1 MGTLIARRLLALVPL
16 LVLVSF
22 FVFILIALVPGDAS
36 VTLAGGENATPERIA
51 EVREELH
58 LDESIVQQYGRWL
71 GDAVQG
77 DLGDSLYGRT
87 AVTADIAERLPITLG
102 LAGAALLVGLLVGVP
117 LGILSAMRPAGA
129 VDKVSRF
136 GTTLGISIPGYWLAI
151 ILVVLFAVDLR
162 LLPPSGYVP
171 FFENPLGWLE
181 HIALPALALG
191 TWTAASLSRQ
201 LRAALIDVLD
211 TNYVR
216 TAWAKGGS
224 TRLIVVKHALK
235 NAAIPVVTILA
246 LQIGYLIGSTV
257 IIEEIFTIP
266 GMGPYFLRAVISFD
280 VPVIQGVVLVFV
292 LAALLLSTLADITY
306 GFLNPKVRVS

>member
-16 LVLVSF
+16 LILVSF
-22 FVFILIALVPGDAS
+22 FVFILITLVPGDAS
-36 VTLAGGENATPERIA
+36 VELAGGENATPERIA
-51 EVREELH
+51 EVRQELH
-58 LDESIVQQYGRWL
+58 LDEPVFQQYGRWL
-71 GDAVQG
+71 GNAVQG
-77 DLGDSLYGRT
+77 DLGHSLYART
-87 AVTADIAERLPITLG
+87 SVSQDIAERLPITLS
-102 LAGAALLVGLLVGVP
+102 LVAAALLVGLLVGVP
-117 LGILSAMRPAGA
+117 LGILAAMRPAGA
-129 VDKVSRF
+129 VDKASRF
-136 GTTLGISIPGYWLAI
+136 GTTLGISIPEYWLAI

-162 LLPPSGYVP
+162 VLPPSGYVP
-171 FFENPLGWLE
+171 FFEDPLGWLE
-181 HIALPALALG
+181 HIVLPAVALG
-191 TWTAASLSRQ
+191 TWSAASLSRQ

-224 TRLIVVKHALK
+224 TRVIVVKHALK

-246 LQIGYLIGSTV
+246 LQIGFLMGGTV

-266 GMGPYFLRAVISFD
+266 GMGPYFLRGVISFD

-306 GFLNPKVRVS
+306 GFLNPKVRVQ